1 MAHKRNCKRW
11 EDGEK
16 EFIKENYSRLPVS
29 IIATKLKRSQKATRT
44 QIERLGIRLSNL
56 ERNKPKPKIKRTR
69 KNKGWAYDSNG
80 RKNIRVKG
88 RGYVAEHRLI
98 IEQHIGRRLQ
108 RTEQIHHINCNK
120 TDNRLENL
128 HISRT
133 VNEHL
138 KSHRSFEKII
148 QGLMERN
155 VIFFDTNKG
164 EYKICKS
171 H

>member
-1 MAHKRNCKRW
+1 M
-11 EDGEK
+11 
-16 EFIKENYSRLPVS
+16 
-29 IIATKLKRSQKATRT
+29 
-44 QIERLGIRLSNL
+44 
-56 ERNKPKPKIKRTR
+56 
-69 KNKGWAYDSNG
+69 
-80 RKNIRVKG
+80 
-88 RGYVAEHRLI
+88 AEHRLI